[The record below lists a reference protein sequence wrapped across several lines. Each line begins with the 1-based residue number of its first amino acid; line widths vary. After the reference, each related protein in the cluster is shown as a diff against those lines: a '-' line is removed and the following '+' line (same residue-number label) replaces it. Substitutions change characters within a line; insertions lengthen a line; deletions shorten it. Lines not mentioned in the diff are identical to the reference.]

1 MVDVLPWCMSWLD
14 VEVEFR
20 RCVVMGRQV
29 FLVGLR
35 VCFSL
40 GFGFGEFSSW
50 VNRGGQAESQLKQ
63 KPCLMGCKNAELYF
77 LDSDTLRS

>member
-1 MVDVLPWCMSWLD
+1 MESQLKQKPCLLGCVSSKLGFWFMVDVLPWCMSWLD

-40 GFGFGEFSSW
+40 VSACRRSESACW
-50 VNRGGQAESQLKQ
+50 VWNPS
-63 KPCLMGCKNAELYF
+63 
-77 LDSDTLRS
+77 

>member
-1 MVDVLPWCMSWLD
+1 MCAGLGFWFVVGVLPGRMSWLD

-35 VCFSL
+35 GCFSL
-40 GFGFGEFSSW
+40 VSACSGPEFVCWVRKSS
-50 VNRGGQAESQLKQ
+50 
-63 KPCLMGCKNAELYF
+63 
-77 LDSDTLRS
+77 